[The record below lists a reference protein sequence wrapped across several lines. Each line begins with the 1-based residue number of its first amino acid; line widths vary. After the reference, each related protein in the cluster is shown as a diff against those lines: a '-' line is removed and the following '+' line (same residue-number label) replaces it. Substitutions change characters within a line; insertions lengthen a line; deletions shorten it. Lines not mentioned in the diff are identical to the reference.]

1 MKVGV
6 VGVGYWGIKHVEEYS
21 ALNVNMSIC
30 DLNKERLELCK
41 KKFRKVK
48 QVTLDYNDILS
59 DDTIKAV
66 SICTPNET
74 HYKICK
80 DFLNADK
87 HVLLEKPMT
96 LSYKQAKKL
105 VEIANEK
112 NLVLMVGHIYRF
124 NNAIRKIREL
134 VVKNY
139 FGNIYTIKL
148 TWTNL
153 EPVFD
158 RDILFDLAVHPF
170 DIINFIFGKNPKI
183 VFCMA
188 KPFRKRKGEEIAFI
202 NGKLNKA
209 IVAIELSWLTPKKVR
224 ELVLVGSKASAF
236 VECVKQEVKIYQNET
251 NEMKTLNIKPNNT
264 IRTELKHFLERVNN
278 RKKSIASGEIG
289 AEIIRLVEETRNV
302 MVR

>member
-1 MKVGV
+1 
-6 VGVGYWGIKHVEEYS
+6 
-21 ALNVNMSIC
+21 
-30 DLNKERLELCK
+30 
-41 KKFRKVK
+41 
-48 QVTLDYNDILS
+48 
-59 DDTIKAV
+59 
-66 SICTPNET
+66 
-74 HYKICK
+74 
-80 DFLNADK
+80 
-87 HVLLEKPMT
+87 
-96 LSYKQAKKL
+96 
-105 VEIANEK
+105 
-112 NLVLMVGHIYRF
+112 
-124 NNAIRKIREL
+124 
-134 VVKNY
+134 
-139 FGNIYTIKL
+139 
-148 TWTNL
+148 
-153 EPVFD
+153 
-158 RDILFDLAVHPF
+158 LAVHPF

-264 IRTELKHFLERVNN
+264 IRTELKHFLECVNN

-302 MVR
+302 MVK